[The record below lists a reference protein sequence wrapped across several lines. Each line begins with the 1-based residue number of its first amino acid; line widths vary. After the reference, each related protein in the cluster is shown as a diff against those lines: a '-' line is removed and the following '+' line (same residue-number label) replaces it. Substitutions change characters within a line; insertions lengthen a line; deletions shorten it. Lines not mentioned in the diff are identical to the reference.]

1 MRHDR
6 ELLASHLVR
15 ANSSI
20 EICVPPLIQPFARN
34 VDFDACDADRAPHF
48 LASLACDV
56 LMILREVERH
66 REGPAFE
73 ALHRTSHEKNLSDLL
88 T

>member
-1 MRHDR
+1 MLRCPMRR
-6 ELLASHLVR
+6 VRGRLASVELGD
-15 ANSSI
+15 AMLLQ
-20 EICVPPLIQPFARN
+20 PLRRN
-34 VDFDACDADRAPHF
+34 LHIDACDADGAPDL

-56 LMILREVERH
+56 LMIFREVERH